1 MDDDHKGHR
10 PIDGGDIVPPQTGAD
25 PDTLTADIESALRR
39 AVQARIE
46 SVAKARHIG
55 LRAAAIIV
63 LQELRS

>member
-1 MDDDHKGHR
+1 MDQKSHK
-10 PIDGGDIVPPQTGAD
+10 PIDGSGVDIPPQTGTD

-39 AVQARIE
+39 AVLARIE

-55 LRAAAIIV
+55 LRAAAVVV